1 MKFYYFNST
10 HWDREWYQPYQ
21 EFRKYLVDAA
31 RELLRIFDTESEFR
45 RFTFD
50 GQTIV
55 LEDITEI
62 RPDWRPKLEELIR
75 SGRLNVGPWYVMPD
89 EFLVSGEA
97 MIRNL
102 QAGRRIAANTAP
114 GRGRSAMP
122 AISSDTSPSCRR
134 SLRDSASRAPWSG
147 AERAVK
153 TAAIS
158 SCGKA
163 RTGRG

>member
-31 RELLRIFDTESEFR
+31 RELLRIFDTEPEFR

-97 MIRNL
+97 MIRES
-102 QAGRRIAANTAP
+102 AGRPPDCGGIRRPGVAGRLCLRYLRTHRSAAADLC
-114 GRGRSAMP
+114 GIRLRGR
-122 AISSDTSPSCRR
+122 RG
-134 SLRDSASRAPWSG
+134 L
-147 AERAVK
+147 
-153 TAAIS
+153 
-158 SCGKA
+158 A
-163 RTGRG
+163 RNAR

>member
-31 RELLRIFDTESEFR
+31 RELLRIFDTEPEFR

-62 RPDWRPKLEELIR
+62 RPDWRPKLEEAVR
-75 SGRLNVGPWYVMPD
+75 SGPAQRRPVVRDAGR
-89 EFLVSGEA
+89 VSGF
-97 MIRNL
+97 R
-102 QAGRRIAANTAP
+102 
-114 GRGRSAMP
+114 
-122 AISSDTSPSCRR
+122 
-134 SLRDSASRAPWSG
+134 
-147 AERAVK
+147 
-153 TAAIS
+153 
-158 SCGKA
+158 
-163 RTGRG
+163 

>member
-31 RELLRIFDTESEFR
+31 RELLRIFDTEPEFR

-102 QAGRRIAANTAP
+102 QAGRRIAAEYGARAWP
-114 GRGRSAMP
+114 VGYACDIFGHIAQLPQIFAGFGFEGAVVWRGTRGE
-122 AISSDTSPSCRR
+122 DR
-134 SLRDSASRAPWSG
+134 
-147 AERAVK
+147 K
-153 TAAIS
+153 TGQGI
-158 SCGKA
+158 
-163 RTGRG
+163 